1 MANLI
6 SNLFSNLSGLWG
18 SKRFFDNKYSLRSM
32 HHEML
37 GNKSVYRLDTND
49 YIQIAKDV
57 PQLSL
62 VVSKK
67 AELLSNGIW
76 KHYTR
81 DGEEIEN
88 SEALERLLKPNYYQ
102 SGTEFLKELSVC
114 MSLFGNAIV
123 KKNKAILSGVPRSLF
138 ILPYHNLEIET
149 SGKMYYDVNKVS
161 DIILKICDK
170 SIVPENVFNAKEIIL
185 FRDGM
190 STSALLSESR
200 VDSIRVPL
208 SNIQVA
214 YDTRNV
220 GMQEKGALGMF
231 SVAQNST
238 SDGMP
243 VQSFHPKDKK
253 EVEKKLTSDYGIKK
267 GQNRFMW
274 LDIPVD
280 YNEINYDLSKLKLF
294 EEVYENFLTIV
305 DEYGLVKDIFS
316 TDKNSTFENKD
327 KAEKQVYQNTIMPL
341 AKYISE
347 IITKEM
353 KLENGEY
360 LELCYDHLPSM
371 QEDVGQMYATEK
383 TKLEILTSALD
394 KNIITRQEFRDN
406 LPDFLELDNITLQ
419 DEQTG
424 EQAENGDAEQEAGE
438 FQEEEETEN

>member
-18 SKRFFDNKYSLRSM
+18 SKKFFDNQRSLPSM
-32 HHEML
+32 HHEVL
-37 GNKSVYRLDTND
+37 GSKTTYRLDLND
-49 YIQIAKDV
+49 YIQIAKEV
-57 PQLSL
+57 PQLAL
-62 VVSKK
+62 VVNKK

-88 SEALERLLKPNYYQ
+88 SEALARMMQPNYYQ
-102 SGTEFLKELSVC
+102 SGTEFLKELSIC
-114 MSLFGNAIV
+114 MSIFGNAIV
-123 KKNKAILSGVPRSLF
+123 KKNGSILSGVPRSLF

-170 SIVPENVFNAKEIIL
+170 STTPENVFDTREIIL

-190 STSALLSESR
+190 STNTLLSESR
-200 VDSIRVPL
+200 VDSLRVPL
-208 SNIQVA
+208 SNIKVA
-214 YDTRNV
+214 YDSRNV

-305 DEYGLVKDIFS
+305 DGYGLVKDIFS

-327 KAEKQVYQNTIMPL
+327 KAEKQVYQNSIQPL
-341 AKYISE
+341 ATYISE

-371 QEDVGQMYATEK
+371 QEDVNKMYTTEK
-383 TKLEILTSALD
+383 TKVEILTSALD
-394 KNIITRQEFRDN
+394 KNIITRQEFREN
-406 LPDFLELDNITLQ
+406 LPEFLELDNITLE
-419 DEQTG
+419 DEETG
-424 EQAENGDAEQEAGE
+424 QQAENGDAEQQIEG
-438 FQEEEETEN
+438 FSGEEENQD

>member
-18 SKRFFDNKYSLRSM
+18 SKKFFDNQRSLPSM
-32 HHEML
+32 HHEVL
-37 GNKSVYRLDTND
+37 GSKTTYRLDLND
-49 YIQIAKDV
+49 YIQIAKEV
-57 PQLSL
+57 PQLAL
-62 VVSKK
+62 VVHKK

-88 SEALERLLKPNYYQ
+88 SEALDRMRQPNFYQ
-102 SGTEFLKELSVC
+102 SGTEFLKELSIC

-123 KKNKAILSGVPRSLF
+123 KKNGSILSGVPRSLF

-149 SGKMYYDVNKVS
+149 SGKMYYDVNKIS

-170 SIVPENVFNAKEIIL
+170 STTPENVFNAREIIL

-190 STSALLSESR
+190 STNTLLSESR
-200 VDSIRVPL
+200 VDSLRVPL
-208 SNIQVA
+208 SNIKVA
-214 YDTRNV
+214 YDSRNV

-305 DEYGLVKDIFS
+305 DAFGLVKDIFS

-327 KAEKQVYQNTIMPL
+327 KAEKQVYQNSIQPL
-341 AKYISE
+341 ASYIDE
-347 IITKEM
+347 IITREMNFTDGSYM
-353 KLENGEY
+353 KLT
-360 LELCYDHLPSM
+360 YDHLPSM

-383 TKLEILTSALD
+383 TKVEILTSALD
-394 KNIITRQEFRDN
+394 KNIITRQEFREN

-438 FQEEEETEN
+438 FQTEEETEN